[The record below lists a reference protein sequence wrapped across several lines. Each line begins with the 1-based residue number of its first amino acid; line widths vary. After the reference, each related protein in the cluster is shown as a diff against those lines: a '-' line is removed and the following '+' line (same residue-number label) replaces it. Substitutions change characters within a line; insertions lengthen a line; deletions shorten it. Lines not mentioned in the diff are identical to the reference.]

1 MPRNVEIKAKI
12 DRIEALVP
20 IIASLAATGPFDILQ
35 HDTFF
40 NCPLGKLKLRAF
52 SASSGEL
59 IFYQRPQLEGPK
71 LSLYHISPTNEPDSL
86 RHTLALAYGILGT
99 VRKNRILYLLG
110 NTRIHLDRV
119 DGLGDFLELE
129 VVLEDLQTITYGESI
144 ALDLMAKIGVSPNQ
158 LIPTSYLE
166 LLSNQS
172 T

>member
-1 MPRNVEIKAKI
+1 MARNVEIKAKI
-12 DRIEALVP
+12 GGIEALIP
-20 IIASLAATGPFDILQ
+20 IIASLAETGPFNILQ

-59 IFYQRPQLEGPK
+59 IFYQRPQLDGPK
-71 LSLYHISPTNEPDSL
+71 LSIYQISPTTEPDSL
-86 RHTLALAYGILGT
+86 RDALALAYGILGT
-99 VRKNRILYLLG
+99 VRKQRTLYLLG
-110 NTRIHLDRV
+110 KTRIHLDRV

-144 ALDLMAKIGVSPNQ
+144 ALDLMAKIGVLPNQ

-166 LLSNQS
+166 LLHKS
-172 T
+172 

>member
-1 MPRNVEIKAKI
+1 MARNVEIKAKI
-12 DRIEALVP
+12 GEIEALIP
-20 IIASLAATGPFDILQ
+20 IIASLAETGPFNILQ

-59 IFYQRPQLEGPK
+59 IFYQRPELNGPK
-71 LSLYHISPTNEPDSL
+71 LSMYQISPTTEPDSL
-86 RHTLALAYGILGT
+86 RDTLALAYGILGT
-99 VRKNRILYLLG
+99 VRKQRTLYLLG
-110 NTRIHLDRV
+110 KTRIHLDRV

-144 ALDLMAKIGVSPNQ
+144 ALDLMAKIGVLPNQ

-166 LLSNQS
+166 LLSKS
-172 T
+172 

>member
-1 MPRNVEIKAKI
+1 MARNIEIKAKI
-12 DRIEALVP
+12 HRTEALIS
-20 IIASLAATGPFDILQ
+20 IIASLAETGPIHILQ

-59 IFYQRPQLEGPK
+59 IFYQRPQLDGPK
-71 LSLYHISPTNEPDSL
+71 LSIYQISPTTEPDSL
-86 RHTLALAYGILGT
+86 RDALALAYGILGT
-99 VRKNRILYLLG
+99 VRKQRTLYLLG
-110 NTRIHLDRV
+110 KTRIHLDRV

-144 ALDLMAKIGVSPNQ
+144 ALDLMAKIGVLPNQ

-166 LLSNQS
+166 LLSKS
-172 T
+172 

>member
-1 MPRNVEIKAKI
+1 MARNIEIKAKI
-12 DRIEALVP
+12 HRTEALIS
-20 IIASLAATGPFDILQ
+20 IIASLAETGPIHILQ

-59 IFYQRPQLEGPK
+59 IFYQRPQLDGPK
-71 LSLYHISPTNEPDSL
+71 LSIYQISPTTEPDSL
-86 RHTLALAYGILGT
+86 RDTLALAYGILGT
-99 VRKNRILYLLG
+99 VRKQRTLYLLG
-110 NTRIHLDRV
+110 KTRIHLDRV

-144 ALDLMAKIGVSPNQ
+144 ALDLMAKIGVLPNQ

-166 LLSNQS
+166 LLSKS
-172 T
+172 

>member
-1 MPRNVEIKAKI
+1 MARNVEIKAKI
-12 DRIEALVP
+12 GGIEALIPV
-20 IIASLAATGPFDILQ
+20 IASLAETGPFDILQ

-71 LSLYHISPTNEPDSL
+71 VSIYQISPTTEPDSL
-86 RHTLALAYGILGT
+86 RNTLATAYGILGT
-99 VRKNRILYLLG
+99 VRKQRTLYLLG
-110 NTRIHLDRV
+110 KTRIHLDRV

-144 ALDLMAKIGVSPNQ
+144 ALDLMAKIGVLPNQ

-166 LLSNQS
+166 LLHKS
-172 T
+172 

>member
-1 MPRNVEIKAKI
+1 MARNVEIKAKI
-12 DRIEALVP
+12 GEIEALIP
-20 IIASLAATGPFDILQ
+20 IIASLAETGPFNILQ

-59 IFYQRPQLEGPK
+59 IFYQRPELNGPK
-71 LSLYHISPTNEPDSL
+71 VSLYQILPTTEPDSL
-86 RHTLALAYGILGT
+86 RDTLALAYGILGT
-99 VRKNRILYLLG
+99 VRKQRTLYLLG
-110 NTRIHLDRV
+110 KTRIHLDRV

-144 ALDLMAKIGVSPNQ
+144 ALDLMAKIGVLPNQ

-166 LLSNQS
+166 LLSKQ
-172 T
+172 

>member
-1 MPRNVEIKAKI
+1 MARNVEIKAKI
-12 DRIEALVP
+12 GEIEALIP
-20 IIASLAATGPFDILQ
+20 IIASLAETGPFNILQ

-59 IFYQRPQLEGPK
+59 IFYQRPELNGPK
-71 LSLYHISPTNEPDSL
+71 LSIYQISPTTEPDSL
-86 RHTLALAYGILGT
+86 RDTLALAYGILGT
-99 VRKNRILYLLG
+99 VRKQRTLYLLG
-110 NTRIHLDRV
+110 KTRIHLDRV

-144 ALDLMAKIGVSPNQ
+144 ALDLLAKIGVLPSQ

-166 LLSNQS
+166 LLSKS
-172 T
+172 

>member
-1 MPRNVEIKAKI
+1 MARNVEIKAKI
-12 DRIEALVP
+12 GGIEALIP
-20 IIASLAATGPFDILQ
+20 IIASLAETGPFDILQ

-40 NCPLGKLKLRAF
+40 NCHLGKLKLRAF

-71 LSLYHISPTNEPDSL
+71 VSIYQISPTTEPDSL
-86 RHTLALAYGILGT
+86 RNTLATAYGILGT
-99 VRKNRILYLLG
+99 VRKQRTLYLLG
-110 NTRIHLDRV
+110 KTRIHLDRV

-144 ALDLMAKIGVSPNQ
+144 ALDLMAKIGVLPNQ

-166 LLSNQS
+166 LLHKS
-172 T
+172 

>member
-1 MPRNVEIKAKI
+1 MARNVEIKAKI
-12 DRIEALVP
+12 GEIEALIP
-20 IIASLAATGPFDILQ
+20 IIASLAETGPFNILQ

-59 IFYQRPQLEGPK
+59 IFYQRPELNCPN
-71 LSLYHISPTNEPDSL
+71 LSIYQISTTTEPDSL
-86 RHTLALAYGILGT
+86 RDALALAYGILGT
-99 VRKNRILYLLG
+99 VRKQRTLYLLG
-110 NTRIHLDRV
+110 KTRIHLDRV

-144 ALDLMAKIGVSPNQ
+144 ALDLMAKIGVLPNQ

-166 LLSNQS
+166 LLSKS
-172 T
+172 

>member
-1 MPRNVEIKAKI
+1 MARNVEIKAKI
-12 DRIEALVP
+12 GGIEALIP
-20 IIASLAATGPFDILQ
+20 IIASLAETGPFDILQ

-71 LSLYHISPTNEPDSL
+71 VSIYQISPTTEPDSL
-86 RHTLALAYGILGT
+86 RNTLATAYGILGT
-99 VRKNRILYLLG
+99 VRKQRTLYLLG
-110 NTRIHLDRV
+110 KTRIHLDRV

-144 ALDLMAKIGVSPNQ
+144 ALDLMAKIGVLPNQ

-166 LLSNQS
+166 LLHKS
-172 T
+172 

>member
-1 MPRNVEIKAKI
+1 MARNVEIKAKI
-12 DRIEALVP
+12 GEIEALIP
-20 IIASLAATGPFDILQ
+20 IIASLAETGPFNILQ

-59 IFYQRPQLEGPK
+59 IFYQRPELNGPK
-71 LSLYHISPTNEPDSL
+71 LSIYQISPTTEPDSL
-86 RHTLALAYGILGT
+86 RDALALAYGILGT
-99 VRKNRILYLLG
+99 VRKQRTLYLLG
-110 NTRIHLDRV
+110 KTRIHLDRV

-144 ALDLMAKIGVSPNQ
+144 ALDLLAKIGVLPSQ

-166 LLSNQS
+166 LLSKS
-172 T
+172 